1 MPSIG
6 NVLLFSKL
14 ATEETEG
21 MDSISSPSRTAGLI
35 SSGSVDISPSTRTEC
50 ASLEH
55 VAGWRSL
62 LENNAGGGFGF
73 VANISSNS
81 VDDVYDTESVMLDA
95 DSCSTALDT
104 AAVTAAPRSCV
115 VEQPTVL
122 LFTGEVF
129 NCTASDF

>member
-21 MDSISSPSRTAGLI
+21 VDSISSPSRTAGLI

-62 LENNAGGGFGF
+62 LGNNAGGGFGF

-122 LFTGEVF
+122 LCTGEVF